1 MLPASLLA
9 AWTRGTHR
17 MQSRALKT
25 SVKAAATA
33 GFLTPGLGLLTIF
46 VMVPILLTA
55 WISFHS
61 GSMAMPYSQLQWV
74 GLHNYAIIFQQ
85 SIFRTA
91 LINVFLYSAANI
103 IIILPLAVLLGIFLH
118 QSAVRGK
125 NALRTVLFLPYMIP
139 TVAVAIVWGYLYEP
153 QYGPLNQILGLV
165 HIPPQNWL
173 GSINEAMISL
183 VILNVWQTLGYYVVI
198 VVAGLT
204 EIPQEYYEAASI
216 DGASWFQQQL
226 RVTLPLLKRS
236 LAFVFVILTIN
247 TLQIFDPVYVLTQG
261 SPVNSTDVVAYQMYL
276 TAFNYGQAGLASA
289 MAMVLLAVVL
299 FLSLIQLRLFRSI

>member
-1 MLPASLLA
+1 
-9 AWTRGTHR
+9 
-17 MQSRALKT
+17 MQGLRSG
-25 SVKAAATA
+25 SKAVATV
-33 GFLTPGLGLLTIF
+33 GFLTPGLGLLALF
-46 VMVPILLTA
+46 VVVPILLTA
-55 WISFHS
+55 WISLHR
-61 GSMAMPYSQLQWV
+61 GSMAVPYSQLEWV
-74 GLHNYAIIFQQ
+74 GLHNYAILFQQ
-85 SIFRTA
+85 ATFRTA
-91 LINVFLYSAANI
+91 LVNVFLYSLANL
-103 IIILPLAVLLGIFLH
+103 IIILPLALLLGMFLY
-118 QSAVRGK
+118 QSTIRGK
-125 NALRTVLFLPYMIP
+125 NTLRTVLFVPYMIP

-153 QYGPLNQILGLV
+153 QYGPLNQILGWL

-173 GSINEAMISL
+173 GSVNEAMLSL
-183 VILNVWQTLGYYVVI
+183 VILNVWQTLGYYVVM

-226 RVTLPLLKRS
+226 YMTLPLLNRS

-261 SPVNSTDVVAYQMYL
+261 SPVNSTDVVAYQMYI

-299 FLSLIQLRLFRSI
+299 FLSLLQLRLFRTI

>member
-1 MLPASLLA
+1 
-9 AWTRGTHR
+9 
-17 MQSRALKT
+17 MQIQARKT
-25 SVKAAATA
+25 SAHPIATA
-33 GFLTPGLGLLTIF
+33 GFLTPGLGLLALF
-46 VMVPILLTA
+46 VVVPILLTA
-55 WISFHS
+55 WISLHS
-61 GSMAMPYSQLQWV
+61 GSMAMSYSQLQWV
-74 GLHNYAIIFQQ
+74 GLHNYTIIFQQ
-85 SIFRTA
+85 STFRTA

-103 IIILPLAVLLGIFLH
+103 VIILPLAVLLGMFL
-118 QSAVRGK
+118 QQTSIRAK
-125 NALRTVLFLPYMIP
+125 NVLRTVLFLPYMIP

-153 QYGPLNQILGLV
+153 QYGPINQILGWV
-165 HIPPQNWL
+165 HIPAQDWL

-226 RVTLPLLKRS
+226 YITLPLLNRS

-261 SPVNSTDVVAYQMYL
+261 SPVNSTDVVAYQMYV

-289 MAMVLLAVVL
+289 MAMVLLAVIL
-299 FLSLIQLRLFRSI
+299 LLSLAQLRLFRSI

>member
-1 MLPASLLA
+1 MQAQARRTP
-9 AWTRGTHR
+9 TH
-17 MQSRALKT
+17 AI
-25 SVKAAATA
+25 ATA
-33 GFLTPGLGLLTIF
+33 GFLTPGLGLLALF
-46 VMVPILLTA
+46 VVIPILLTA
-55 WISFHS
+55 WISLHR
-61 GSMAMPYSQLQWV
+61 GSMAMSYSQLQWV
-74 GLHNYAIIFQQ
+74 GLHNYALIFQQ
-85 SIFRTA
+85 STFRTA

-103 IIILPLAVLLGIFLH
+103 VIVLPLAVLLGMFLQ
-118 QSAVRGK
+118 QSRIRAK
-125 NALRTVLFLPYMIP
+125 NVLRTALFLPYMIP

-153 QYGPLNQILGLV
+153 QYGPLNQILGWA
-165 HIPPQNWL
+165 HIPAQDWL
-173 GSINEAMISL
+173 GSIHEAMLAL

-216 DGASWFQQQL
+216 DGASWLQQQL
-226 RVTLPLLKRS
+226 HVTLPLLNRS

-261 SPVNSTDVVAYQMYL
+261 SPVNSTNVVAYQMYV

-299 FLSLIQLRLFRSI
+299 LLSLAQLRLFRSI

>member
-1 MLPASLLA
+1 
-9 AWTRGTHR
+9 
-17 MQSRALKT
+17 MQGLRSG
-25 SVKAAATA
+25 SKAVATV
-33 GFLTPGLGLLTIF
+33 GFLTPGLGLLALF
-46 VMVPILLTA
+46 VVVPILLTA
-55 WISFHS
+55 WISLHR
-61 GSMAMPYSQLQWV
+61 GSMAVPYSQLEWV
-74 GLHNYAIIFQQ
+74 GLHNYTILFQQ
-85 SIFRTA
+85 ATFRTA
-91 LINVFLYSAANI
+91 LVNVFLYSLANL
-103 IIILPLAVLLGIFLH
+103 IIILPLALLLGMFLY
-118 QSAVRGK
+118 QSTIRGK
-125 NALRTVLFLPYMIP
+125 NTLRTVLFVPYMIP

-153 QYGPLNQILGLV
+153 QYGPLNQILGWL

-173 GSINEAMISL
+173 GSLNEAMLSI
-183 VILNVWQTLGYYVVI
+183 VILNVWQTLGYYVVM

-226 RVTLPLLKRS
+226 FVTLPLLNRS

-261 SPVNSTDVVAYQMYL
+261 SPVNSTDVVAYQMYV

-299 FLSLIQLRLFRSI
+299 FLSLLQLRLFRTI

>member
-1 MLPASLLA
+1 MQAQARRTP
-9 AWTRGTHR
+9 TH
-17 MQSRALKT
+17 AI
-25 SVKAAATA
+25 ATA
-33 GFLTPGLGLLTIF
+33 GFLTPGLGLLALF
-46 VMVPILLTA
+46 VVIPILLTA
-55 WISFHS
+55 WISLHR
-61 GSMAMPYSQLQWV
+61 GSMAMSYSQLQWV
-74 GLHNYAIIFQQ
+74 GLHNYALIFQQ
-85 SIFRTA
+85 STFRTA

-103 IIILPLAVLLGIFLH
+103 VIVLPLAVLLGMFLQ
-118 QSAVRGK
+118 QSRIRAK
-125 NALRTVLFLPYMIP
+125 NVLRTALFLPYMIP

-153 QYGPLNQILGLV
+153 QYGPLNQILGWV
-165 HIPPQNWL
+165 HIPAQDWL
-173 GSINEAMISL
+173 GSIHEAMLAL

-226 RVTLPLLKRS
+226 YVTLPLLNRS

-261 SPVNSTDVVAYQMYL
+261 SPVNSTNVVAYQMYV

-299 FLSLIQLRLFRSI
+299 LLSLAQLRLFRSI

>member
-1 MLPASLLA
+1 
-9 AWTRGTHR
+9 
-17 MQSRALKT
+17 MQARALKT
-25 SVKAAATA
+25 PVKAAATA
-33 GFLTPGLGLLTIF
+33 GFLTPGLGLLIIF
-46 VMVPILLTA
+46 VIVPILLTA

-85 SIFRTA
+85 STFRTA

-118 QSAVRGK
+118 GAAIRGK
-125 NALRTVLFLPYMIP
+125 NVLRTVLFLPYMIP

-153 QYGPLNQILGLV
+153 QYGPLNQVLGFV
-165 HIPPQNWL
+165 HIPAQDWL

-183 VILNVWQTLGYYVVI
+183 VILNIWQTLGYYVVI

-204 EIPQEYYEAASI
+204 EIPREYYEAASI
-216 DGASWFQQQL
+216 DGASWFQQHL
-226 RVTLPLLKRS
+226 RVTLPLLNRT

-261 SPVNSTDVVAYQMYL
+261 SPVNSTNVVAYQMYL

-299 FLSLIQLRLFRSI
+299 FLSLLQLRLFRTI

>member
-1 MLPASLLA
+1 
-9 AWTRGTHR
+9 

>member
-1 MLPASLLA
+1 
-9 AWTRGTHR
+9 
-17 MQSRALKT
+17 MQGLRSG
-25 SVKAAATA
+25 SKAVATV
-33 GFLTPGLGLLTIF
+33 GFLTPGLGLLALF
-46 VMVPILLTA
+46 VVVPILLTA
-55 WISFHS
+55 WISLHR
-61 GSMAMPYSQLQWV
+61 GSMAVPYSQLEWV
-74 GLHNYAIIFQQ
+74 GLHNYAILFQQ
-85 SIFRTA
+85 ATFRTA
-91 LINVFLYSAANI
+91 LANVFLYSLANL
-103 IIILPLAVLLGIFLH
+103 IIILPLALLLGMFLY
-118 QSAVRGK
+118 QSTIRGK
-125 NALRTVLFLPYMIP
+125 NTLRTVLFVPYMIP

-153 QYGPLNQILGLV
+153 QYGPLNQILGWL

-173 GSINEAMISL
+173 GSVNEAMLSL
-183 VILNVWQTLGYYVVI
+183 VILNVWQTLGYYVVM

-226 RVTLPLLKRS
+226 HVTLPLLNRS

-261 SPVNSTDVVAYQMYL
+261 SPVNSTDVVAYQMYV

-299 FLSLIQLRLFRSI
+299 FLSLLQLRLFRTI

>member
-1 MLPASLLA
+1 MQAQARRTTSMQAQARRTP
-9 AWTRGTHR
+9 TH
-17 MQSRALKT
+17 AI
-25 SVKAAATA
+25 ATA
-33 GFLTPGLGLLTIF
+33 GFLTPGLGLLALF
-46 VMVPILLTA
+46 VVIPILLTA
-55 WISFHS
+55 WISLHR
-61 GSMAMPYSQLQWV
+61 GSMAMSYSQLQWV
-74 GLHNYAIIFQQ
+74 GLHNYALIFQQ
-85 SIFRTA
+85 STFRTA

-103 IIILPLAVLLGIFLH
+103 VIVLPLAVLLGMFLQ
-118 QSAVRGK
+118 QSRIRAK
-125 NALRTVLFLPYMIP
+125 NVLRTVLFLPYMIP

-153 QYGPLNQILGLV
+153 QYGPLNQILGWV
-165 HIPPQNWL
+165 HIPAQDWL
-173 GSINEAMISL
+173 GSIHEAMLAL

-216 DGASWFQQQL
+216 DGASWLQQQL
-226 RVTLPLLKRS
+226 HVTLPLLNRS

-261 SPVNSTDVVAYQMYL
+261 SPVNSTNVVAYQMYV

-299 FLSLIQLRLFRSI
+299 LLSLAQLRLFRSI

>member
-1 MLPASLLA
+1 MQAQARRTTSMQAQARRTP
-9 AWTRGTHR
+9 TH
-17 MQSRALKT
+17 AI
-25 SVKAAATA
+25 ATA
-33 GFLTPGLGLLTIF
+33 GFLTPGLGLLALF
-46 VMVPILLTA
+46 VVIPILLTA
-55 WISFHS
+55 WISLHR
-61 GSMAMPYSQLQWV
+61 GSMAMSYSQLQWV
-74 GLHNYAIIFQQ
+74 GLHNYALIFQQ
-85 SIFRTA
+85 STFRTA

-103 IIILPLAVLLGIFLH
+103 VIVLPLAVLLGMFLQ
-118 QSAVRGK
+118 QSRIRAK
-125 NALRTVLFLPYMIP
+125 NVLRTALFLPYMIP

-153 QYGPLNQILGLV
+153 QYGPLNQILGWA
-165 HIPPQNWL
+165 HIPAQDWL
-173 GSINEAMISL
+173 GSIHEAMLAL

-226 RVTLPLLKRS
+226 YVTLPLLNRS

-261 SPVNSTDVVAYQMYL
+261 SPVNSTNVVAYQMYV

-299 FLSLIQLRLFRSI
+299 LLSLAQLRLFRSI

>member
-1 MLPASLLA
+1 MQAQARKTPANA
-9 AWTRGTHR
+9 I
-17 MQSRALKT
+17 
-25 SVKAAATA
+25 ATA
-33 GFLTPGLGLLTIF
+33 GFLAPGIGLLALF
-46 VMVPILLTA
+46 VVVPILLTA
-55 WISFHS
+55 WISLHS
-61 GSMAMPYSQLQWV
+61 GSMAMSYAQLQWV
-74 GLHNYAIIFQQ
+74 GLQNYTLIFQQ
-85 SIFRTA
+85 STFRTA
-91 LINVFLYSAANI
+91 LINVFLYSGANMLI
-103 IIILPLAVLLGIFLH
+103 MLPLAVLLGIFLH
-118 QSAVRGK
+118 QSAIRGK
-125 NALRTVLFLPYMIP
+125 NVLRTVLFLPYMIP

-153 QYGPLNQILGLV
+153 QYGPLNQMLGWV
-165 HIPPQNWL
+165 HIPPQDWL

-226 RVTLPLLKRS
+226 HVTLPLLNRS

-261 SPVNSTDVVAYQMYL
+261 SPVNSTDVVAYQMYV

-299 FLSLIQLRLFRSI
+299 VLSLVQLRLFRSI

>member
-1 MLPASLLA
+1 
-9 AWTRGTHR
+9 
-17 MQSRALKT
+17 MQGLRSG
-25 SVKAAATA
+25 SKAVATV
-33 GFLTPGLGLLTIF
+33 GFLTPGLGLLALF
-46 VMVPILLTA
+46 VVVPILLTA
-55 WISFHS
+55 WISLHR
-61 GSMAMPYSQLQWV
+61 GSMAVPYSQLEWV
-74 GLHNYAIIFQQ
+74 GLHNYAILFQQ
-85 SIFRTA
+85 ATFRTA
-91 LINVFLYSAANI
+91 LVNVFLYSLTNL
-103 IIILPLAVLLGIFLH
+103 IIILPLALLLGMFLY
-118 QSAVRGK
+118 QSTIRGK
-125 NALRTVLFLPYMIP
+125 NTLRTVLFVPYMIP

-153 QYGPLNQILGLV
+153 QYGPLNQILGWL

-173 GSINEAMISL
+173 GSVNEAMLSL
-183 VILNVWQTLGYYVVI
+183 VILNVWQTLGYYVVM

-226 RVTLPLLKRS
+226 FVTLPLLNRS

-261 SPVNSTDVVAYQMYL
+261 SPVNSTEVVAYQMYV

-299 FLSLIQLRLFRSI
+299 FLSLLQLRLFRTI

>member
-1 MLPASLLA
+1 M
-9 AWTRGTHR
+9 
-17 MQSRALKT
+17 MQGLRSG
-25 SVKAAATA
+25 SKAVATV
-33 GFLTPGLGLLTIF
+33 GFLTPGLGLLALF
-46 VMVPILLTA
+46 VVVPILLTA
-55 WISFHS
+55 WISLHR
-61 GSMAMPYSQLQWV
+61 GSMAVPYSQLEWV
-74 GLHNYAIIFQQ
+74 GLHNYAILFQQ
-85 SIFRTA
+85 ATFRTA
-91 LINVFLYSAANI
+91 LVNVFLYSLANLT
-103 IIILPLAVLLGIFLH
+103 IILPLALLLGMFLY
-118 QSAVRGK
+118 QSTIRGK
-125 NALRTVLFLPYMIP
+125 NTLRTVLFVPYMIP

-153 QYGPLNQILGLV
+153 QYGPLNQILGWL

-173 GSINEAMISL
+173 GSVNEAMLSL
-183 VILNVWQTLGYYVVI
+183 VILNVWQTLGYYVVM

-226 RVTLPLLKRS
+226 YVTLPLLNRS

-261 SPVNSTDVVAYQMYL
+261 SPVNSTDVVAYQMYV

-299 FLSLIQLRLFRSI
+299 FLSLLQLRLFRTI

>member
-1 MLPASLLA
+1 
-9 AWTRGTHR
+9 
-17 MQSRALKT
+17 MQIQARKT
-25 SVKAAATA
+25 SAHPLATA
-33 GFLTPGLGLLTIF
+33 GFLTPGLGLLALF
-46 VMVPILLTA
+46 VVVPLLLTA
-55 WISFHS
+55 WISLHS
-61 GSMAMPYSQLQWV
+61 GSMAMSYSQLQWV
-74 GLHNYAIIFQQ
+74 GLHNYTIIFQQ
-85 SIFRTA
+85 STFRTA

-103 IIILPLAVLLGIFLH
+103 VIILPLAVLLGVFL
-118 QSAVRGK
+118 QQTRIRAK
-125 NALRTVLFLPYMIP
+125 NVLRTVLFLPYMIP

-153 QYGPLNQILGLV
+153 QYGPINQILGWM
-165 HIPPQNWL
+165 HIPAQDWL

-204 EIPQEYYEAASI
+204 EIPQEYYEAAAI

-226 RVTLPLLKRS
+226 YVTLPLLNRS

-261 SPVNSTDVVAYQMYL
+261 SPVNSTDVVAYQMYV

-299 FLSLIQLRLFRSI
+299 LLSLAQLRLFRSI

>member
-1 MLPASLLA
+1 
-9 AWTRGTHR
+9 
-17 MQSRALKT
+17 MQIQARKT
-25 SVKAAATA
+25 SAHPIATA
-33 GFLTPGLGLLTIF
+33 GFLTPGLGLLALF
-46 VMVPILLTA
+46 VVVPILLTA
-55 WISFHS
+55 WISLHS
-61 GSMAMPYSQLQWV
+61 GSMAMSYSQLQWV
-74 GLHNYAIIFQQ
+74 GLHNYTIIFQQ
-85 SIFRTA
+85 STFRTA

-103 IIILPLAVLLGIFLH
+103 VIILPLAVLLGMFL
-118 QSAVRGK
+118 QQTSIRAK
-125 NALRTVLFLPYMIP
+125 NVLRTVLFLPYMIP

-153 QYGPLNQILGLV
+153 QYGPINQILGWV
-165 HIPPQNWL
+165 HIPAQDWL

-226 RVTLPLLKRS
+226 YITLPLLNRS

-261 SPVNSTDVVAYQMYL
+261 SPVNSTDVVAYQMYV

-289 MAMVLLAVVL
+289 MAMVLLAVIL
-299 FLSLIQLRLFRSI
+299 LLSLVQLRLFRSI

>member
-1 MLPASLLA
+1 MQAQARRTTSMQAQARRTP
-9 AWTRGTHR
+9 TH
-17 MQSRALKT
+17 AI
-25 SVKAAATA
+25 ATA
-33 GFLTPGLGLLTIF
+33 GFLTPGLGLLALF
-46 VMVPILLTA
+46 VVIPILLTA
-55 WISFHS
+55 WISLHR
-61 GSMAMPYSQLQWV
+61 GSMAMSYSQLQWV
-74 GLHNYAIIFQQ
+74 GLHNYALIFQQ
-85 SIFRTA
+85 STFRTA

-103 IIILPLAVLLGIFLH
+103 VIVLPLAVLLGMFLQ
-118 QSAVRGK
+118 QSRIRAK
-125 NALRTVLFLPYMIP
+125 NVLRTALFLPYMIP

-153 QYGPLNQILGLV
+153 QYGPLNQILGWA
-165 HIPPQNWL
+165 HIPAQDWL
-173 GSINEAMISL
+173 GSIHEAMLAL

-226 RVTLPLLKRS
+226 HVTLPLLNRS

-261 SPVNSTDVVAYQMYL
+261 SPVNSTNVVAYQMYV

-299 FLSLIQLRLFRSI
+299 LLSLAQLRLFRSI